1 MSSTIQRGL
10 PSGDT
15 PARPPDYEDSP
26 GVRETLTAVD
36 DGRPVVLIT
45 GRAGTGKTT
54 LVHHL
59 RERAGGE
66 AQAVVAPTG
75 VAALNARAQT
85 IHSFFQFPFGVLDPQ
100 RLRPNRNAGKLY
112 KRMQRL
118 VIDEISMVRADI
130 LDSIDAKLRQARGD
144 ARPFGGVQIVLVGD
158 FLQLPPVVERGDL
171 PILEALGYPSP
182 FAFSARVLSEI
193 TIETIELD
201 Q

>member
-15 PARPPDYEDSP
+15 PARPPGYEDSP
-26 GVRETLTAVD
+26 GVREALTAVD
-36 DGRPVVLIT
+36 GGRPVVLIT

-85 IHSFFQFPFGVLDPQ
+85 IHSFFQFPFGVLDAP
-100 RLRPNRNAGKLY
+100 RRYSRFD
-112 KRMQRL
+112 RC
-118 VIDEISMVRADI
+118 
-130 LDSIDAKLRQARGD
+130 
-144 ARPFGGVQIVLVGD
+144 
-158 FLQLPPVVERGDL
+158 
-171 PILEALGYPSP
+171 EAAPSP
-182 FAFSARVLSEI
+182 RRRAAVRRRSNRAGRRFSAIAAGGRTRRPPDPGSFGLPEPVRVQRPSPERHDCRNDRARSGLSP
-193 TIETIELD
+193 
-201 Q
+201 